1 MAEPEVGQRERIYE
15 GAYACVARFGMAKTT
30 IEDVAKE
37 SGVSR
42 ATIYRQFPGG
52 RDELL
57 RETIGWEA
65 GRFMGRLAEEVA
77 GAPDLP
83 SLVEGALRFAYRALL
98 EHEVLQKVLATEP
111 ERFLPMLTVDQR
123 PVRIAEAFLFPYV
136 ERAAELGLLRDGVDP
151 KEATEYIARML
162 LSLAATPGSIDHS
175 DPAAVRAA
183 VRSQILAGLVAEA
196 REA

>member
-1 MAEPEVGQRERIYE
+1 MAEPEGTQRDRIIE
-15 GAYACVARFGMAKTT
+15 GAYECVARFGMAKTT
-30 IEDVAKE
+30 IEDVAKA

-57 RETIGWEA
+57 RETVAWEA

-83 SLVEGALRFAYRALL
+83 ALVESALRFAHRALL

-111 ERFLPMLTVDQR
+111 ERFLPMLTVDRR
-123 PVRIAEAFLFPYV
+123 PLAIAEAFLLPYV
-136 ERAAELGLLRDGVDP
+136 ERAAERGLLRDGVDP
-151 KEATEYIARML
+151 REATEYVARML
-162 LSLAATPGSIDHS
+162 LSLAASPGSVDHANR
-175 DPAAVRAA
+175 DEVREL
-183 VRSQILAGLVAEA
+183 VRDQVLAGIVAVE
-196 REA
+196 